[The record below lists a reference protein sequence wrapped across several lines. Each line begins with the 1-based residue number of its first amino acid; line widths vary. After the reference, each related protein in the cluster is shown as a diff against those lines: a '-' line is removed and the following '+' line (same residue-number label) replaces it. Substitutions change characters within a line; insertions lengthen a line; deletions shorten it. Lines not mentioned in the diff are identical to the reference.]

1 MNGRSVMAGSNV
13 KPGLTGLPEPDRWTG
28 DMWGNVPGMNAWFKA
43 NKQALKDYDK
53 GRLEEALS
61 KL

>member
-1 MNGRSVMAGSNV
+1 MAGSNV